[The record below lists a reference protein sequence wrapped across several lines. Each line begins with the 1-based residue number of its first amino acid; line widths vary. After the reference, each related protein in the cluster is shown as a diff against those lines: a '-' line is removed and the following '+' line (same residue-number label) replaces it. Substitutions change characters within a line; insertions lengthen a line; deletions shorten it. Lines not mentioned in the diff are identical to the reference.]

1 MVKFN
6 LENLNLEELLEYIR
20 KLKIDIQFNDRNL
33 KHCRDYEYGL
43 KHNKFG
49 DMSEEEYR
57 LSNIE
62 QFFKD
67 KANRTNLLK
76 YSRKQKQ
83 LKRKLEELELY
94 LIDKGIIR
102 INLEP
107 EEIENIDIEI
117 LHYQNDEINDNLT
130 DDE

>member
-20 KLKIDIQFNDRNL
+20 KLKIDIQFNDWNL

-62 QFFKD
+62 QF
-67 KANRTNLLK
+67 
-76 YSRKQKQ
+76 
-83 LKRKLEELELY
+83 
-94 LIDKGIIR
+94 
-102 INLEP
+102 
-107 EEIENIDIEI
+107 
-117 LHYQNDEINDNLT
+117 INDKDFIKSFIINAEESYEYFGDFKNVFDIYEEKGLAEEQIG
-130 DDE
+130 DLLEYCDKNDLISY